1 MVYSSSHSDQIPIS
15 NEIKSQM
22 ALSELPDGLSPTFKP
37 HPPFLEWLSIQL
49 GPPHPR
55 TVYLLRAWWLTYPSE
70 KYESL
75 KSVGM
80 MTFPTEWKVIKFH
93 GSKPTRIGLESGLHW
108 LCPPVGARIARPG
121 CLGPYLSWRPF
132 RILDVCPPVF
142 SNVAGQ
148 LLCHGALQLERAMVD
163 CPLLIEG

>member
-1 MVYSSSHSDQIPIS
+1 
-15 NEIKSQM
+15 
-22 ALSELPDGLSPTFKP
+22 
-37 HPPFLEWLSIQL
+37 
-49 GPPHPR
+49 
-55 TVYLLRAWWLTYPSE
+55 
-70 KYESL
+70 
-75 KSVGM
+75 
-80 MTFPTEWKVIKFH
+80 MTFPTEWKVIKFY

-163 CPLLIEG
+163 CPLLIEGKPDLWICPIYSRYTQISGQISYSSIFVQMAEESIGETTLHRGLSIGHFGTNALITAKMFNSEVNLSKKLLPK

>member
-1 MVYSSSHSDQIPIS
+1 
-15 NEIKSQM
+15 
-22 ALSELPDGLSPTFKP
+22 
-37 HPPFLEWLSIQL
+37 
-49 GPPHPR
+49 
-55 TVYLLRAWWLTYPSE
+55 
-70 KYESL
+70 
-75 KSVGM
+75 

-163 CPLLIEG
+163 CPLLIEGKPDLWICPIYSRYTQISGQISYSSIFVQMAEESIGETTLHRGLSIGHFGTNALITAKMFNSEVNLSKKLLPKWTS